1 MPSHWSSAG
10 IDPVELLA
18 FPSYIALRRNEVKE
32 KISVAS
38 VEAWAR
44 GQKVPELILA
54 DGGRDLLG
62 LEFLSGMAPARGT
75 SLLRM

>member
-1 MPSHWSSAG
+1 MPSHRSSAG

-44 GQKVPELILA
+44 RQKVPEPIWA
-54 DGGRDLLG
+54 DGDRDLLG
-62 LEFLSGMAPARGT
+62 LEFLSGMAQRAHRF
-75 SLLRM
+75 